1 MRPRV
6 RFGLFA
12 LVLVLPAIAVAC
24 GGDDDDNVNKQK
36 VEVEDWVADMC
47 KKAQDFDD
55 AQTEAVQPL
64 VDADETDPEELKAAI
79 DSLVRN
85 AGFANEDFLRDVE
98 RIGIPDIDGGEKVV
112 EAFREHQKDEQK
124 ILDKF
129 QSDVNKVDLDEKDY
143 ADQVYEILDD
153 VEENDLRDRLEAIDE
168 NDVDD
173 LIDLIDENEDCS
185 FVVFDS

>member
-1 MRPRV
+1 MRTSV
-6 RFGLFA
+6 RLGLFA
-12 LVLVLPAIAVAC
+12 VFLALPVAVIGC
-24 GGDDDDNVNKQK
+24 GGDDDDDVNKQK

-55 AQTEAVQPL
+55 AQTDAVQPL
-64 VDADETDPEELKAAI
+64 VDADESDPEDLKAAI

-85 AGFANEDFLRDVE
+85 AGFANEDFVRDVE
-98 RIGIPDIDGGEKVV
+98 RIGIPDINGGEKVV
-112 EAFREHQKDEQK
+112 AAFRQHQKDEQK
-124 ILDKF
+124 ILEKF
-129 QSDVNKVDLDEKDY
+129 KSDVNKVDLDEKDY

-153 VEENDLRDRLEAIDE
+153 VEDNDLRDLLEKIDE
-168 NDVDD
+168 RDVDD